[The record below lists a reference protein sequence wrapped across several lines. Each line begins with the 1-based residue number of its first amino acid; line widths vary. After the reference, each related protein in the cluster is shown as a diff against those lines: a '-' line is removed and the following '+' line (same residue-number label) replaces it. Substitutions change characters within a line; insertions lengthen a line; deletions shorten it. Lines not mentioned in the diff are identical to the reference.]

1 MLWYIFYVV
10 APYFSG
16 MAYGLLE
23 GYIRKTTD
31 ESQQLEIRRLQDEL
45 SHTQKENN
53 RIRRQE
59 DITKSSLEDSAATE
73 AHLKASL
80 QKAFT
85 DIVS

>member
-1 MLWYIFYVV
+1 
-10 APYFSG
+10 
-16 MAYGLLE
+16 MAYGLVEDYL
-23 GYIRKTTD
+23 RKMTD
-31 ESQQLEIRRLQDEL
+31 ESQQLEIRRLQDEVT
-45 SHTQKENN
+45 HVHKENN